1 MAGKKSMAAAEPR
14 VFYQALAQA
23 SKLIFPKFPCYYFP
37 SFLLIQIYNKLVS
50 FKKNPRFRVLPLP
63 NKLYAILSKR
73 EFFQCDHFCFVSDE
87 IYDRFVAG
95 KKLNWLNL
103 VYNNDNTSSTIAS
116 GGKRKSKSPD
126 IVETILTKPNASI
139 LVPVLSVAKC
149 QSNCIFVSENCYQN
163 LCTKYR
169 ILNEGQLF
177 SVQLQ
182 PMTADQYVPR
192 LATRATVFVIKNAY
206 ELPLDVTDEILS
218 NFFFLPR
225 ILYRNHTYEIVLD
238 EKLLGVALYSQYFH
252 VFSMLK
258 KIFFRVVH
266 LESSDC
272 AFENMAVVS
281 KGATALHQ
289 STSINYPIARQYL
302 DDYCYLSACPWGL
315 LRYYNELKACVLP
328 FVGMS
333 MLMPSTASKCS
344 NERLSASNSSRLLS
358 NRIFPA
364 FLLQS
369 QRGAGK
375 RRIVSAVAQSLGF
388 QQFSVDCA
396 EIVSSI
402 AAQTEAKLK
411 LALAKANICE
421 PLFFILHNFELFG
434 VDNEGREDV
443 RILTMFQKEL
453 HTLFAKQR
461 TYPIALIALSNKK
474 NLKPIIQSQFLETI
488 SLEPPN
494 KNERFNSLQWMLHR
508 EIIMQELFN
517 SQRSAENDIP
527 LWNGRSMKVAKL
539 QIARYYKCARNL
551 DVLQEVADKTQGF
564 LFGDLKLLFENSTKE
579 MLVKREPNTLA
590 KLEAY
595 CRLDEFEKLL
605 NEMQSDFS
613 DSLGAPKVPRVLWSD
628 IGGLAKLKDEIQ
640 SSIGLPLKHVHLM
653 GKNMRRSGILL
664 YGPPGTG
671 KTLVAKA
678 VATECNL
685 SFLSVQG
692 PELLNMYV
700 GQSEQNVREG
710 KHTHK
715 ITVTLM
721 TEIDFGCSHSQF
733 SQEHVQRRRVSYFS
747 MSSTRLHRIAERLVI
762 RVALWIALSVN
773 CWPKWMTW
781 SHPIRSNKNKY
792 SFWQLPTDQISL
804 IQHSCGPDAST
815 NCSTLDRASQLMIN
829 RPYSSHK

>member
-1 MAGKKSMAAAEPR
+1 MAVKKSMIAADPQL
-14 VFYQALAQA
+14 FYKTLAQA
-23 SKLIFPKFPCYYFP
+23 SKLIFPKYPCYYFP

-87 IYDRFVAG
+87 IYDRYVAG

-169 ILNEGQLF
+169 ILNEGQVF

-182 PMTADQYVPR
+182 SMTAEQYVPR

-218 NFFFLPR
+218 NFFLLPR

-258 KIFFRVVH
+258 KIFFRVVN
-266 LESSDC
+266 LESSDY

-281 KGATALHQ
+281 KGATTLHQ
-289 STSINYPIARQYL
+289 STSINFPIARQYL
-302 DDYCYLSACPWGL
+302 DDYCYVSACPWGL
-315 LRYYNELKACVLP
+315 LRYYNELKACILP

-333 MLMPSTASKCS
+333 MLMPSTASKSS
-344 NERLSASNSSRLLS
+344 NERSSPASSSNSVRLLS
-358 NRIFPA
+358 SRIFPA

-369 QRGAGK
+369 ERGAGK

-453 HTLFAKQR
+453 HTLFAKHR
-461 TYPIALIALSNKK
+461 TYPIVLIALSNKK

-527 LWNGRSMKVAKL
+527 LWNGRSMKTAKHQL
-539 QIARYYKCARNL
+539 ARYYKCARNL
-551 DVLQEVADKTQGF
+551 DVLHEVAEKTQGF
-564 LFGDLKLLFENSTKE
+564 LFGDLKLLFDNSTKD

-590 KLEAY
+590 KLETY
-595 CRLDEFEKLL
+595 CQLDEFEKFL

-710 KHTHK
+710 MHSWEM
-715 ITVTLM
+715 IPMLLIWQYLSTV
-721 TEIDFGCSHSQF
+721 FHSSFCQSSF
-733 SQEHVQRRRVSYFS
+733 SRS
-747 MSSTRLHRIAERLVI
+747 M
-762 RVALWIALSVN
+762 
-773 CWPKWMTW
+773 C
-781 SHPIRSNKNKY
+781 Y
-792 SFWQLPTDQISL
+792 IS
-804 IQHSCGPDAST
+804 
-815 NCSTLDRASQLMIN
+815 R
-829 RPYSSHK
+829 